1 MKKLKMDVD
10 ALAVDSFTAGQ
21 RTDVATR
28 GTLRGH
34 EAAAQV
40 SFPCLTGT
48 ETYTCP
54 TSVRTCLCAI
64 GG

>member
-1 MKKLKMDVD
+1 MKKLKLDMDT
-10 ALAVDSFTAGQ
+10 LAVTSFTAGE
-21 RTDVATR
+21 RTEVAMR

-34 EAAAQV
+34 DAGPVV
-40 SFPCLTGT
+40 SGICLTGT

>member
-1 MKKLKMDVD
+1 MKKLKLELE
-10 ALAVDSFTAGQ
+10 ALEVSTFTAGT
-21 RTDVATR
+21 RPETVLR
-28 GTLRGH
+28 GTLHGH
-34 EAAAQV
+34 VAGPPA

>member
-1 MKKLKMDVD
+1 MKKLKLDTD
-10 ALAVDSFTAGQ
+10 ALAVSSFTAGPWQ
-21 RTDVATR
+21 EPGAR

-34 EAAAQV
+34 EAGPPA
-40 SFPCLTGT
+40 SIPCLTGT